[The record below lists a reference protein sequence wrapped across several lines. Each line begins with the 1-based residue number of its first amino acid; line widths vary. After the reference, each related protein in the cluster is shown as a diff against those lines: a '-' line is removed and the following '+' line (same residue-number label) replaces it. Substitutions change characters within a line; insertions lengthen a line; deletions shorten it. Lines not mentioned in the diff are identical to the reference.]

1 MNVWEIIT
9 LVSCAIIIL
18 ALIDLIHTLY
28 KLKRFKAGRMI

>member
-1 MNVWEIIT
+1 MMNVPEIIT

-28 KLKRFKAGRMI
+28 KFRKGY